1 MCHWLLQLLVQ
12 LNPVRQS
19 DFFVIT
25 NPQALF
31 LPYLKETLRDAAWK
45 IVLHGKLLDYFIFN
59 WNKVSS
65 NFAWVKIASRIES
78 RRELRMHSGLV
89 DGLLAFWFTDSA

>member
-1 MCHWLLQLLVQ
+1 ML
-12 LNPVRQS
+12 
-19 DFFVIT
+19 
-25 NPQALF
+25 
-31 LPYLKETLRDAAWK
+31 Y
-45 IVLHGKLLDYFIFN
+45 GKLLDYFIFN

-78 RRELRMHSGLV
+78 RREPRMHSRLV

>member
-1 MCHWLLQLLVQ
+1 MIA
-12 LNPVRQS
+12 S
-19 DFFVIT
+19 
-25 NPQALF
+25 PQALF
-31 LPYLKETLRDAAWK
+31 LPYLKEKLRDAAWK